1 VSKTSLSNVYLLFS
15 GVYLRKLLTT
25 GLIWFSTAFSF
36 YGLDYLFVLT
46 LRRLQIQ
53 QQDGDTLG
61 KILYSSLM
69 QIFIPVVAAT
79 VGHYYQDIKRCI
91 LIVQLFCG
99 FFILFKF
106 SVHLVFIYNFGLVLL
121 FGVSFLN
128 LKLCFYLLS
137 YILSLSSCFLLKSGF
152 KI

>member
-91 LIVQLFCG
+91 LIVQLFCVLCALSIYLQ
-99 FFILFKF
+99 FWPSFIVWSFIFK
-106 SVHLVFIYNFGLVLL
+106 S
-121 FGVSFLN
+121 
-128 LKLCFYLLS
+128 
-137 YILSLSSCFLLKSGF
+137 
-152 KI
+152 